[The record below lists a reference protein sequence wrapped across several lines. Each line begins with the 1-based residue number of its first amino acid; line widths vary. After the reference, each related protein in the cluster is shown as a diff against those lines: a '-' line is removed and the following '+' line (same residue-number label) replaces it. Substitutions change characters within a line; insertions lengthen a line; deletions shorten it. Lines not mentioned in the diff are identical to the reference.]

1 MWDGRG
7 LCGRDLR
14 CLPVGASGPVRPC
27 GATLPTAWAPSR
39 EAADGYTVPKAPA
52 GYALINVID
61 LVSRNM
67 KIISM
72 DLLIVP
78 QVMDLYIWQFLVP
91 DKRFKSHKLRQFDGF
106 VPRKRFIRYQLP
118 RIAIFVPQKRFNW
131 DKRHYFHEIDDMSL
145 ELHSNIKH
153 QPGPFG
159 ARLTIYNMLTIKTK
173 QTFSTTIRN

>member
-1 MWDGRG
+1 M
-7 LCGRDLR
+7 
-14 CLPVGASGPVRPC
+14 GASGPVRPC
-27 GATLPTAWAPSR
+27 GATLPTAWAPSAR

-61 LVSRNM
+61 IVSRNM

-78 QVMDLYIWQFLVP
+78 QVMDQHIWQFLVL

-106 VPRKRFIRYQLP
+106 VPQKRFIRHQMP
-118 RIAIFVPQKRFNW
+118 RIDVFVPQKRFNR
-131 DKRHYFHEIDDMSL
+131 DKRHYFQEIEEMSL

-153 QPGPFG
+153 QPGPSG
-159 ARLTIYNMLTIKTK
+159 ARLIIYNMLIIKTK
-173 QTFSTTIRN
+173 QTFSTTTRN